1 MFSNTLLINH
11 GQQLESVRVTS
22 NGLQHA
28 EQRREETERV
38 FSQSGASYYTSHL
51 LMEQQHHDGVS
62 CFVRSEIEWV
72 FLKNVK
78 V

>member
-22 NGLQHA
+22 NG
-28 EQRREETERV
+28 QRREETERV

-51 LMEQQHHDGVS
+51 LMEQQLHDGVS
-62 CFVRSEIEWV
+62 CFVRSEIKWV

>member
-11 GQQLESVRVTS
+11 GQQMEGVRVTS
-22 NGLQHA
+22 
-28 EQRREETERV
+28 REETERV
-38 FSQSGASYYTSHL
+38 FSQSGASYYTSHV
-51 LMEQQHHDGVS
+51 LMEQQLHDGVS
-62 CFVRSEIEWV
+62 CFVRSEIKWV

>member
-11 GQQLESVRVTS
+11 GHQLESVRVTS
-22 NGLQHA
+22 
-28 EQRREETERV
+28 REESERV
-38 FSQSGASYYTSHL
+38 FSQSGASYYTSHV
-51 LMEQQHHDGVS
+51 LMEQQLHDGVS
-62 CFVRSEIEWV
+62 CFVRSEIKWV

>member
-1 MFSNTLLINH
+1 MFSSTLLINH

-22 NGLQHA
+22 NGLHHA

-38 FSQSGASYYTSHL
+38 FSQSGASYYTSHV
-51 LMEQQHHDGVS
+51 LMEQQLHDGVS
-62 CFVRSEIEWV
+62 CFVRSEIKWV